1 MSMASEQVT
10 ATDRTVIRDGLKYV
24 EVIGLTTIIVALAMA
39 FNIAFNHRIGIVADI
54 GLVLATVAVSLKVRA
69 KDFVATFWSPAI
81 AWFISVVTVGQFAT
95 NNGGSWKVQQVF
107 LLVYGLGSHFLW
119 ILGSTLLAVVIHYLR
134 GRTT

>member
-1 MSMASEQVT
+1 MASEQVT
-10 ATDRTVIRDGLKYV
+10 ATERTVSRDGLKYI

-39 FNIAFNHRIGIVADI
+39 FNIAFNHRIGIVADFC
-54 GLVLATVAVSLKVRA
+54 LVLATVAVSLKVRT